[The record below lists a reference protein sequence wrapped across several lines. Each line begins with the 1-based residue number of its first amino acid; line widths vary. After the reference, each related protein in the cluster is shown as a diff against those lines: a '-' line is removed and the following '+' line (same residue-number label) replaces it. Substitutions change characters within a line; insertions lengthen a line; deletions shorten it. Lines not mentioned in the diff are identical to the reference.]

1 VRERRVERMRDAVS
15 WNARKYSML
24 ANRIVVKAI
33 ENEEEYDRIVAAIE
47 GLMDR
52 GEENLGPEEA
62 ALLET
67 LGILVQ
73 AYDERTAEVTRVTGA
88 EMLAH
93 LMETSG
99 KAPKDL
105 LEVFGTRGRVSEI
118 LRGKRS
124 ISKEQAKRLG
134 ALFRVGADLFL

>member
-1 VRERRVERMRDAVS
+1 MSAAVS
-15 WNARKYSML
+15 WNARKYSRL
-24 ANRIVVKAI
+24 ANRIVAKAI

-47 GLMDR
+47 GLMDK
-52 GEENLGPEEA
+52 GEENLGPEGA

-67 LGILVQ
+67 LAILVQ
-73 AYDERTAEVTRVTGA
+73 AYDERTAEVTKVAGN

-99 KAPKDL
+99 RTPKDL
-105 LEVFGTRGRVSEI
+105 LEVFGTRGRVSEV

-124 ISKEQAKRLG
+124 VSKAQAKRLG